1 MQMSTV
7 YMREETFKFGSK
19 KNTQIYAVHK
29 YTPKTKWFRKITEN
43 YFLSGQVGKYKQKE
57 TIADKVEFSL
67 KSIKETKKG
76 N

>member
-1 MQMSTV
+1 MV
-7 YMREETFKFGSK
+7 YMREEKFKFGSK
-19 KNTQIYAVHK
+19 KKKQTQIYAVHK
-29 YTPKTKWFRKITEN
+29 YTPKTKWFSKITEN

-76 N
+76 T